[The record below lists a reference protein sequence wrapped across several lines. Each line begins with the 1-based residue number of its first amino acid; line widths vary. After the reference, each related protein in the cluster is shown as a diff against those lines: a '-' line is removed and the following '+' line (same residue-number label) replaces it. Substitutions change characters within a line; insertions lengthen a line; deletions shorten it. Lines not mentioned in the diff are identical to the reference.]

1 MPRLVTTTAWLLA
14 GWLAA
19 TLVATGPA
27 PAQAPDAMAAAKELM
42 TTMKSVD
49 QFKAVMPSLMKALKP
64 AIVQNRPEVERD
76 YDALAPLLLETM
88 NARVGEIIDT
98 VAAIY
103 ARNFT
108 VAELNEI
115 IAFYRGPTGQ
125 KFVQRQAGVMQESMV
140 AGQKWG
146 QALGAELQRRMT
158 DELRKKGHNI

>member
-1 MPRLVTTTAWLLA
+1 
-14 GWLAA
+14 
-19 TLVATGPA
+19 
-27 PAQAPDAMAAAKELM
+27 MA
-42 TTMKSVD
+42 TMKSAD
-49 QFKAVMPSLMKALKP
+49 QFKALMPSLMKALKP

-76 YDALAPLLLETM
+76 YDAFVPKLLESM
-88 NARVGEIIDT
+88 NARMNELLDT

-108 VAELNEI
+108 AAELNEI

-125 KFVQRQAGVMQESMV
+125 KFVQRQAGIMQESMA